1 MTSKNSFWV
10 SLIENN
16 KRRIWV
22 WLLAA
27 FSYMIVYP
35 AALAMGISRETME
48 KEYLVESLGEELG
61 AAAVHSQVLE
71 VVKAFMGVS
80 DVFLMM
86 LAAAVAVV
94 SAIQGFSYLYSRKKI
109 DFYMGMPVKRNRRF
123 AIIWINGVL
132 IHVVPQLLGLVIAG
146 VIAAANGAM
155 TGEILRESALAFGL
169 RLAFYLGVYHLTILA
184 VMLTGNVIITCF
196 GTAVFFL
203 YEWAVRNMILTY
215 EELFFRFFSRNGTSS
230 NPRLSPFAILGN
242 FMDQH
247 ARGQGSALL
256 TAFNL
261 LLFAGVVLLIAYLCY
276 LRRPAEAAGRSMAFQ
291 FPQAFIKILLV
302 VPAALISGCLVGSI
316 VNYQPNY
323 GSGSVGYVIF
333 TMAVVT
339 VAASCL
345 IQVLYEFDIMGLVH
359 KKRHI
364 LISAAMVAVIF
375 LSFRMDVFGYDD
387 YIPDVES
394 VSSAAVVPPYEY
406 RYYGESFFNEN
417 MNPVS
422 KVRYAEDNM
431 YLTDVGAVN
440 QLMKISVEELS
451 EYEDLSGMYED
462 EKEWYEVTLLFRLK
476 NKRNVYLNIYVN
488 VNNPE
493 VVELLDRIES
503 SKEYISGIYAAASD
517 GFANMLADEENRI
530 TVYYGNNIY
539 ENKLS
544 RQEARELLALYRE
557 DIKDTGFSKLRS
569 SIPAGSLRFS
579 IEKTYPL
586 YSSYY
591 NMEVMIYPFFHNC
604 VEYLTEHGCYMQQH
618 VNPQDVEKIQITNY
632 NSSVSDERQKQW
644 RESGMLAQAEKATQ
658 NMDWNQSDYWRYLSV
673 DKEEEIK
680 ELCGMIYPG
689 DWLRNSF
696 HMNVQGDWDYVV
708 TVYFKSGSK
717 AAKDNGSV
725 GNYCFERG
733 KVPQFVVDATAW
745 QE

>member
-48 KEYLVESLGEELG
+48 KEYLMESLGEELG
-61 AAAVHSQVLE
+61 AAAMHSQVLE
-71 VVKAFMGVS
+71 IVKAFMGVS
-80 DVFLMM
+80 NIFLMM
-86 LAAAVAVV
+86 LAAALAVV

-132 IHVVPQLLGLVIAG
+132 IHLVPQLLGLVIAG

-155 TGEILRESALAFGL
+155 AGEILRESALALGL

-215 EELFFRFFSRNGTSS
+215 EDLFFRFFSRNGTSS
-230 NPRLSPFAILGN
+230 NPRLSPFVILGN
-242 FMDQH
+242 FMEQH
-247 ARGQGSALL
+247 AKGQGSALL

-276 LRRPAEAAGRSMAFQ
+276 LRRPAEAAGRSMAFK

-316 VNYQPNY
+316 VNYQPKY
-323 GSGSVGYVIF
+323 GSGSLGYVIF

-364 LISAAMVAVIF
+364 LISAAAVTAIF
-375 LSFRMDVFGYDD
+375 VSFRMDVFGYDT

-406 RYYGESFFNEN
+406 RYYGESFFDEN

-422 KVRYAEDNM
+422 KVHYAEDNM

-451 EYEDLSGMYED
+451 EYEDLSSMYED
-462 EKEWYEVTLLFRLK
+462 EKEWYEVTLLFRLN
-476 NKRNVYLNIYVN
+476 NKRNVYRDIYVN

-517 GFANMLADEENRI
+517 GFANMLADEKNRI

-539 ENKLS
+539 ENRLS
-544 RQEARELLALYRE
+544 RQEAQELLALYRE
-557 DIKDTGFSKLRS
+557 DIRDTGFSKLRN
-569 SIPAGSLRFS
+569 SIPSGSLRFS

-591 NMEVMIYPFFHNC
+591 NMEVMIYPFFTNC
-604 VEYLTEHGCYMQQH
+604 VEHLTEHGYYMQQH
-618 VNPQDVEKIQITNY
+618 VNPQDVERIQITNY
-632 NSSVSDERQKQW
+632 NNGVSSERERLWQ
-644 RESGMLAQAEKATQ
+644 ESKRLAASEGAETVE
-658 NMDWNQSDYWRYLSV
+658 WNQSDYWRYISV
-673 DKEEEIK
+673 DKEEEIR
-680 ELCGMIYPG
+680 ELCGMIYPRE
-689 DWLRNSF
+689 WLRDSF
-696 HMNVQGDWDYVV
+696 HMDIQEDRDYEV

-733 KVPQFVVDATAW
+733 KVPRFVVDATAW